1 MAIKNPRSRNGVG
14 AKQFVKNM
22 VRGAPPRMWNRLGGP
37 GVTQPVPPPVSEN
50 PPVEPPMNYDV
61 KTVSS
66 PGTNPNNAAE
76 TPNFF
81 RRQEAGFAQG
91 YWDGKQVD
99 RPLIYDPTMPNTEGR
114 RGDHSRSKIDTAIA
128 RDSTTIANRS
138 GIANMID
145 WNNTQGRLQTNR
157 EYRDTDSGTDS
168 YDRAREINVHQ
179 VSGADEKQFGGSKWD
194 TWNEQRKRN
203 KDTRQRN
210 RDTRQRRRKQKR
222 NKGKYCKQEAGFL
235 DPEIESL
242 D

>member
-76 TPNFF
+76 TPNFL
-81 RRQEAGFAQG
+81 RRQEGG
-91 YWDGKQVD
+91 
-99 RPLIYDPTMPNTEGR
+99 TE
-114 RGDHSRSKIDTAIA
+114 
-128 RDSTTIANRS
+128 
-138 GIANMID
+138 
-145 WNNTQGRLQTNR
+145 
-157 EYRDTDSGTDS
+157 
-168 YDRAREINVHQ
+168 
-179 VSGADEKQFGGSKWD
+179 ADEKQFGGSKWD

-203 KDTRQRN
+203 KDARQRN
-210 RDTRQRRRKQKR
+210 RDTRQRRRKTKR